1 MNEVLFDYLNEF
13 YTTYLD
19 NILIYLD
26 NTLEYENYI
35 KLIIINYWLIIS
47 NSSIEGNRRDYNIL
61 GNQTSD
67 KEGRI

>member
-19 NILIYLD
+19 DILIYSD

-35 KLIIINYWLIIS
+35 KLVLQYLH
-47 NSSIEGNRRDYNIL
+47 EAGL
-61 GNQTSD
+61 
-67 KEGRI
+67 